1 MPHRWSGLFV
11 CADWLVWKWLA
22 SSTLLRAGEETKW
35 RVESLISTTF
45 WCVNRKKERLF
56 FSVLVWHVSKQLFTS
71 VSVINFQFNAL
82 GILKEKKSHRSH
94 VYQVLS
100 GDRWCIVGFDANVKF
115 AMLYHF
121 FNFSCNVLLKQL
133 KFWKMYNNIGL
144 QTARGSG
151 TNGYVQ
157 RNLSLL
163 RSRKDK
169 IEYHTNDDLAKLE
182 QMNTKKPNQEIL
194 EHERKRQIELK
205 CIELQEVMEEQGWV
219 LRPSGI
225 LLFNTVVFL
234 LTAKLKTVPDSLIL
248 SCLLLLPGRVSVVF
262 YQVTEWSGLSI
273 YCPWYHS
280 DEVCNTTRVV
290 NIFGN

>member
-1 MPHRWSGLFV
+1 MSIKCCQVTG
-11 CADWLVWKWLA
+11 D
-22 SSTLLRAGEETKW
+22 
-35 RVESLISTTF
+35 
-45 WCVNRKKERLF
+45 
-56 FSVLVWHVSKQLFTS
+56 
-71 VSVINFQFNAL
+71 AL
-82 GILKEKKSHRSH
+82 WDLTHT
-94 VYQVLS
+94 
-100 GDRWCIVGFDANVKF
+100 VKF